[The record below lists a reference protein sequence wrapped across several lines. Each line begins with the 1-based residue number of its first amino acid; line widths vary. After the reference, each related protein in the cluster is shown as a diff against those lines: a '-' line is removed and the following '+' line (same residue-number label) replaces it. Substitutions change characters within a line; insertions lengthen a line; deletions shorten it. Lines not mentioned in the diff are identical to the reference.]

1 MKELSYLNKYIYKYK
16 FYYLIGS
23 FFILVSTFF
32 AIIPAT
38 LIRETFNIIEEGYSL
53 YILNE
58 DFNLKKNVFKD
69 ILFYTSGII
78 LAAIVRGIF
87 MYLMRQTIIVA
98 SRKIEY
104 DLKNEIYYHYQTLP
118 LEFYKNNNTG
128 DLMNR
133 ISEDVNKVRMYLGP
147 ALMYGLN
154 ITILMLMVIPFM
166 LYINPTLT
174 FYSLLP
180 LPLLCISIYSVQ
192 NIINKKSEEIQKSLS
207 DLSTYVQETF
217 SGIRLIKSFVREI
230 NFSKVFDKKS
240 EEYKSISLKLQFVL
254 ALFFPIVMTLIGLSI
269 IITIYVGALEF
280 FKGNITIG
288 NIAEFLIYVYLLTWP
303 VTALGWLTSI
313 IQRASASQKRI
324 NEFLNQ
330 KTNIISER
338 NKILTLKGEIE
349 FKDVSFIYSNTGI
362 KALDN
367 LNFKIKAGE
376 SLGIIGSTGSGK
388 STIANSIMRL
398 FDINKG
404 KILIDNED
412 IKNLHLINFRKQIG
426 YVPQDVFLFS
436 DTITNNILFGCQNE
450 DFNLVLEAATNTD
463 LIKNINSFPKKFET
477 KIGERGITLSGGQ
490 KQRIS
495 IARAIIKNPKIL
507 ILDDCLSALDTKTE
521 NVILENF
528 KQIMKETTTIIISH
542 RISSVKLANQI
553 IVIEGGKIIESG
565 NHKTLLNNKKRY
577 FKTYKRQIEI
587 NKN

>member
-553 IVIEGGKIIESG
+553 IVIEEGKIIESG

>member
-330 KTNIISER
+330 KTNIISES

-463 LIKNINSFPKKFET
+463 LIRNINSFPKKFET

-553 IVIEGGKIIESG
+553 IVIEEGKIIESG